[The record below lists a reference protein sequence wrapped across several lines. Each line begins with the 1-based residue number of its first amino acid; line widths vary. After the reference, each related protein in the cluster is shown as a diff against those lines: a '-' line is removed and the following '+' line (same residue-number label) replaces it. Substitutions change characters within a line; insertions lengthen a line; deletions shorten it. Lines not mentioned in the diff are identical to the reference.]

1 MPKTKEQIAE
11 EVVGSM
17 ISLNAIKDK
26 IAVLTDYANKL
37 IESNTNHVNLSMEEL
52 DVKHP
57 SVIKPVFE
65 PLPMNI
71 DPESIPENYT
81 PKEIGYMKI
90 YPNGLPDVPEYQ
102 VIVPKDI
109 IMRSIDHLLLQMKA
123 EIQRYQKV
131 IDTSIKVPKTDTYSY
146 TIAADEPKDKPPG

>member
-11 EVVGSM
+11 GVVGAM

-26 IAVLTDYANKL
+26 IAVLTDYAKKL
-37 IESNTNHVNLSMEEL
+37 IESNTNHVTLSMEEL
-52 DVKHP
+52 DVAHP

-65 PLPMNI
+65 PPPINL
-71 DPESIPENYT
+71 DPENLPEDYV
-81 PKEIGYMKI
+81 PKELGYMKI
-90 YPNGLPDVPEYQ
+90 YPSGLPDVPEYQ
-102 VIVPKDI
+102 VIIPKDI

-131 IDTSIKVPKTDTYSY
+131 IDTSIKVPKTETYTY
-146 TIAADEPKDKPPG
+146 TLAAEEPKDKPPG